1 MRKTSKNSP
10 KNTNYQAKDG
20 TEDNMTMIGESFP
33 L

>member
-1 MRKTSKNSP
+1 MKKTSKNSP
-10 KNTNYQAKDG
+10 KNTIYPAQDG